1 MCLSRLVGK
10 WGEFGDVGVIAVEVA
25 ELEQSR
31 RVRRKIE
38 SKSSFFFSLIL
49 LIISLFSLHS
59 LHIFFFIVISMRLTP
74 LKPAGASF
82 ISNTLWRKL
91 RLYLHSTADGGLV
104 CGELFYYNVDFL
116 ALSSSSVLL

>member
-31 RVRRKIE
+31 RVRGKIE

-49 LIISLFSLHS
+49 LIISLFSL
-59 LHIFFFIVISMRLTP
+59 I
-74 LKPAGASF
+74 
-82 ISNTLWRKL
+82 
-91 RLYLHSTADGGLV
+91 HSTS
-104 CGELFYYNVDFL
+104 FP
-116 ALSSSSVLL
+116 LL